1 MTTQIT
7 ITTPKANRKELA
19 ESFGQN
25 QSAVRRLEAMTQDI
39 TINLPD
45 AIDSTSTIAQQAL
58 ALAQALQ
65 QVAYVV
71 AAANAEV
78 PNADVLEPGTGLSLV
93 IGTGTITLS
102 LSVPVS
108 VAHGGTGLTTLTQHG
123 VVVGADAAVPNFA
136 VPGTAGQVLTSNGP
150 SADPSFQALPSTVNQ
165 ILAGTGINV
174 SGSTGNVTVS
184 LQTPVAVSNGGTGAA
199 AAGGT
204 ALDNISGFTSTGLL
218 ERIGAGAYLLKQ
230 NLGRYGGDPVQ
241 AVAAY
246 HGGTDQA
253 NWGPKTMAYA
263 KRTTGFTPNSYTH
276 GETPN
281 PFGAGGTPTGIQ
293 SAPNLYASQQGA
305 PSGAA
310 GIQSVPSLYTP
321 DQQNNSPLIQAFHAY
336 QSGQMSPADKA
347 QFEQDV
353 SNGNIALPPGMNV
366 GAPAQQQQ
374 PAEAPVAP
382 AGAIDAFNTG
392 KMPAAEAAQF
402 QKDVQSGAVTLPAG
416 VTLSGPP
423 QATPGRE
430 AGIAGRGFI
439 QGAADTIGSVLDKA
453 KGVIDMPAQALASI
467 ANGGGAANAID
478 QAFGTHIAPA
488 ATQANLPAATPQA
501 APNLP
506 SVGPAATDLM
516 NRAGMPTAVT
526 PGEHTLQAAATGA
539 GSLAVPMPGVGL
551 SSIPKMIAAGAVG
564 GAAGEAVHQA
574 TGSPI
579 LGYAVNLLTTA
590 LAPAAAS
597 RVVAALAKEVP
608 AAGMA
613 AGAAERAEPAM
624 AAATAPAAEAAAP
637 AAAEAGAAEAAAQR
651 APQAPAAA
659 PQASAEQAQA
669 AAAAERMPVNEAPAA
684 AGEVAANPAPTAATS
699 AAAPSEGAAATE
711 NAPTPAAAQEAANA
725 VNPAASPAAAA
736 ARDFMSTDELAA
748 QTRKATGASGAPLG
762 IGKRTAQQ
770 TLAEQMAP
778 DPERLA
784 AAERLG
790 IADNLQPD
798 HLTTNQAAIEL
809 TQAIKSMPGSIARSE
824 EMQGLQQVGQRAQK
838 IVEDAAGT
846 NDLSEL
852 SSSVKSELANT
863 QQQLDQKAESLY
875 GDPAMSIPL
884 QQPLRTSNGAP
895 VLNGQAAQIFFVDGQ
910 YSICVTDKRGQ
921 VIFQNLNAM
930 NPFGIDGS
938 ISITQ
943 TGAKCNWN
951 GITGADDTN
960 AINNAFAAAQLLGI
974 SVVTAP
980 SNGKS
985 YCPNGIVVPTGICFQ
1000 SEGFIPSTSGTP
1012 SGFQIVVSSGAAV
1025 ACRLQGNAGLGAA
1038 AIKRMSIMRAG
1049 APGANTVGVY
1059 VDNGYNPIIEDV
1071 AAIGHAIAWVWDG
1084 TKGGISCSPLRIFS
1098 GDVPDAHVL
1107 INAWPE
1113 LRVAQ
1118 SRFGTNGLSDVNS
1131 NAYVRLSGGG
1141 TGPNTVMF
1149 DNCQFNQGESGQNV
1163 VGTWLDFKNLGTG
1176 QGAIVGQFSFAH
1188 CHVEQAAHAVQ
1199 TDASVTILDN
1209 LQINDVR
1216 FQDNANT
1223 AEFWNLNAGTTLQAF
1238 KMSDCVST
1246 MKSFT
1251 LAPGTQ
1257 MNGVSVVNVKFFN
1270 SFSVTGV
1277 SNSVVDFDNC
1287 DFNGL
1292 TIAGAFAR
1300 ARFSGVLSAG
1310 AITNTAAGKI
1320 EMDLQGGSDWIAGA
1334 APQLQFG
1341 GSSTGIT
1348 YSQQRSQWR
1357 LIGSLSVRADVLP
1370 ADTTDILAG

>member
-1 MTTQIT
+1 MGTNAYPAGYDPSKWPTSYKDPAYAAADQQASSAVGIPPGLLSAIRMQGERSNADQISSANAATPYQIT
-7 ITTPKANRKELA
+7 PPTR
-19 ESFGQN
+19 
-25 QSAVRRLEAMTQDI
+25 
-39 TINLPD
+39 D
-45 AIDSTSTIAQQAL
+45 AILKQTGVD
-58 ALAQALQ
+58 
-65 QVAYVV
+65 AYSSPQ
-71 AAANAEV
+71 AAAY
-78 PNADVLEPGTGLSLV
+78 
-93 IGTGTITLS
+93 
-102 LSVPVS
+102 
-108 VAHGGTGLTTLTQHG
+108 
-123 VVVGADAAVPNFA
+123 
-136 VPGTAGQVLTSNGP
+136 
-150 SADPSFQALPSTVNQ
+150 SA
-165 ILAGTGINV
+165 
-174 SGSTGNVTVS
+174 
-184 LQTPVAVSNGGTGAA
+184 
-199 AAGGT
+199 
-204 ALDNISGFTSTGLL
+204 
-218 ERIGAGAYLLKQ
+218 AYLLKQ

-253 NWGPKTMAYA
+253 NWGSKTMAYA

-276 GETPN
+276 GETQN
-281 PFGAGGTPTGIQ
+281 PFGAASAPTGIQ
-293 SAPNLYASQQGA
+293 SVPNLYANQQG
-305 PSGAA
+305 GAA
-310 GIQSVPSLYTP
+310 GIQGVPNLYTP

-353 SNGNIALPPGMNV
+353 ANGNIALPPGMNV

-374 PAEAPVAP
+374 PAQAPVAP
-382 AGAIDAFNTG
+382 AGAVDAFNTG

-423 QATPGRE
+423 PATPGRE

-506 SVGPAATDLM
+506 SVGPAATDVM

-613 AGAAERAEPAM
+613 AAAAERAEPAM
-624 AAATAPAAEAAAP
+624 AAAAAPAAEAAAP

-651 APQAPAAA
+651 APQAAAAA
-659 PQASAEQAQA
+659 PQATAEQAQA
-669 AAAAERMPVNEAPAA
+669 AAAAERMPMNEAPAA
-684 AGEVAANPAPTAATS
+684 AGEAAPNPAPTAATS
-699 AAAPSEGAAATE
+699 AAAPAEGVATAE

-770 TLAEQMAP
+770 TLAAQMAP

-875 GDPAMSIPL
+875 SDLRSSVPAKMGVAPDNVLGFIAQRADELGGAKNLSPTERMIMSKLTPQKAPMMVGGQEVDPAALGLKPEVNNPSYALLDDVRKNIGAGLKNQGPFKDADSGLLKALYGRISEDQRTALANVPGALEKFDMARAAVQMRKSVEDDMTSLFGKQLGDSLVGKLGTAVTAAAKGDETKLAGLLKAVPQSMREKVMSSGLAYAFGKATKNGDLNFKSFADWYDGLKKNSAAHNLVMANLPAETR
-884 QQPLRTSNGAP
+884 QQLIDLATVSRGVANATRENITTGRIM
-895 VLNGQAAQIFFVDGQ
+895 AA
-910 YSICVTDKRGQ
+910 REA
-921 VIFQNLNAM
+921 LNARA
-930 NPFGIDGS
+930 DGLMGNIYTVARKAAVS
-938 ISITQ
+938 KMAGALA
-943 TGAKCNWN
+943 TGA
-951 GITGADDTN
+951 A
-960 AINNAFAAAQLLGI
+960 
-974 SVVTAP
+974 
-980 SNGKS
+980 
-985 YCPNGIVVPTGICFQ
+985 
-1000 SEGFIPSTSGTP
+1000 STMGP
-1012 SGFQIVVSSGAAV
+1012 IG
-1025 ACRLQGNAGLGAA
+1025 AGLGHAVMSALSKGKPDVMKAADALIVTPEFQQLTRTATPSPQAIRAA
-1038 AIKRMSIMRAG
+1038 ANSPTFRRFYNLARDATAANDPNARERWLAAALSSSESIM
-1049 APGANTVGVY
+1049 
-1059 VDNGYNPIIEDV
+1059 
-1071 AAIGHAIAWVWDG
+1071 
-1084 TKGGISCSPLRIFS
+1084 
-1098 GDVPDAHVL
+1098 
-1107 INAWPE
+1107 
-1113 LRVAQ
+1113 
-1118 SRFGTNGLSDVNS
+1118 NS
-1131 NAYVRLSGGG
+1131 KR
-1141 TGPNTVMF
+1141 
-1149 DNCQFNQGESGQNV
+1149 
-1163 VGTWLDFKNLGTG
+1163 
-1176 QGAIVGQFSFAH
+1176 
-1188 CHVEQAAHAVQ
+1188 
-1199 TDASVTILDN
+1199 
-1209 LQINDVR
+1209 
-1216 FQDNANT
+1216 
-1223 AEFWNLNAGTTLQAF
+1223 
-1238 KMSDCVST
+1238 
-1246 MKSFT
+1246 
-1251 LAPGTQ
+1251 
-1257 MNGVSVVNVKFFN
+1257 
-1270 SFSVTGV
+1270 
-1277 SNSVVDFDNC
+1277 
-1287 DFNGL
+1287 
-1292 TIAGAFAR
+1292 
-1300 ARFSGVLSAG
+1300 
-1310 AITNTAAGKI
+1310 
-1320 EMDLQGGSDWIAGA
+1320 
-1334 APQLQFG
+1334 
-1341 GSSTGIT
+1341 
-1348 YSQQRSQWR
+1348 
-1357 LIGSLSVRADVLP
+1357 
-1370 ADTTDILAG
+1370 